1 MALPRHQNCLRY
13 SIKMAKTSLKT
24 RWSLQHKILTL
35 FYAFKDSRTPLYAKI
50 TALSSIIYLI
60 SPADIVPDI
69 IPLAGYIDDLI
80 IVPFLINL
88 STKLLPPDIKREAE
102 QQARMR
108 GKKILWTLIVAV
120 VALTIALYF
129 IFRN

>member
-1 MALPRHQNCLRY
+1 M
-13 SIKMAKTSLKT
+13 
-24 RWSLQHKILTL
+24 
-35 FYAFKDSRTPLYAKI
+35 YAKI